1 MKVIIAGG
9 GTGGHLFPGIA
20 MAEFLS
26 KKGVEFLFLVSD
38 RGIDREILTKYGC
51 VFYEQQIIPF
61 KGKGFIQKMKSIY
74 KIFLASL
81 KISKFIRKDD
91 KVLLLGG
98 FAAVP
103 AGVVSIF
110 KGCDLYLHEQNAV
123 MGVANRF
130 LAKFAKKVFLSF
142 DNTKNVAGRCIVVGN
157 PVRKEFKDFR
167 VKHIF
172 NKHIFVTGGSQGSR
186 IINNVICDAASKLL
200 EMGYSVIHQTGT
212 KLYDETI
219 KRYRENGIYNDERIK
234 IYPFIVD
241 MAEKF
246 KWADIVI
253 SRSGAGSV
261 FEILYSKRIGIFVPL
276 KIAADNHQYFNAL
289 YVKEKGAGEIILE
302 DEFNPDGL
310 IEMIKKV
317 ENEKESYLKALVRIE
332 FKDSAKLICEEL
344 LSA

>member
-1 MKVIIAGG
+1 MRVIIAGG
-9 GTGGHLFPGIA
+9 GTGGHLYPGVA
-20 MAEFLS
+20 VAEYLRS
-26 KKGVEFLFLVSD
+26 REVEFLFLVSD
-38 RGIDREILTKYGC
+38 RGIDREILSRYGYE
-51 VFYEQQIIPF
+51 FYEQQITAF
-61 KGKGFIQKMKSIY
+61 KGKGFIEKIKSLFRV
-74 KIFLASL
+74 FLVSL
-81 KISKFIRKDD
+81 KVSKFIKKHD

-103 AGVVSIF
+103 AGIVSIF
-110 KGCDLYLHEQNAV
+110 KRCDLYLHEQNSV
-123 MGVANRF
+123 MGIANRF

-142 DNTKNVAGRCIVVGN
+142 DNTKNAAGRCIVVGN
-157 PVRKEFKDFR
+157 PVRKEFKDFK
-167 VKHIF
+167 VKDVF

-186 IINNVICDAASKLL
+186 IINNVVCDAASKLL

-219 KRYRENGIYNDERIK
+219 KRYRENGIYDDERIK
-234 IYPFIVD
+234 IYPFIED

-302 DEFNPDGL
+302 DEFNPDSL

-317 ENEKESYLKALVRIE
+317 ENEKESYLKALEGIE